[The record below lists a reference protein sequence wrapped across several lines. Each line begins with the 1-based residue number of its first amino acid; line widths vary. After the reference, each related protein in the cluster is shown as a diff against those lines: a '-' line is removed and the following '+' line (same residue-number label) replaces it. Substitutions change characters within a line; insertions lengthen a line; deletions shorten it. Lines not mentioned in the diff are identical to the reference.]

1 MKSMFIL
8 SKITFKALLLI
19 MVALY
24 TFNASSQTVSKNIS
38 GKVLDN
44 NKQPIPGVNV
54 LLLNTS
60 DSSYVYGT
68 ASTDNGSFN
77 LKAQSGK
84 YILSVSMLGFRK
96 QFLMIDNS
104 AENPVFLK
112 PFILVE
118 DARELKE
125 VSIKGTKNVIE
136 FEAGKTVV
144 NPSASIITSQG
155 NTLEVLKNIPG
166 LIVTDDGDII
176 LNGQKGVNV
185 QVNGKET
192 YLSGIALANLLKST
206 AATSVEKIEILTSPS
221 AEYDASGKAGIINI
235 RLKKSPMLGVTFS
248 SNVNYQQGKDA
259 RGDIWAR
266 TTLRKEKVGFSVD
279 YFHFQGDKAKKGAV
293 YREYWPTN
301 NDMNA
306 SVRKAEQAVSL
317 TNRDKTDN
325 FKFVTDFDLSKSI
338 TLDAN
343 FGGSFL
349 HRSVPGGSYTIFS
362 GYNSPNDSALNTSTY
377 TNYRQT
383 NVNGGIR
390 AEYKDENKREINI
403 SVDYLSFNHNENSQ
417 MFNSLFNS
425 SYLPIRTDS
434 LWGDLDGDIQMLSSQ
449 SNFSIPLSEKIQ
461 LQAGG
466 KVSWVDIDNR
476 AFYINSFG
484 KGFTTNFKY
493 SCKYVYKEN
502 NNAAYVQFNGKFNN
516 WSFQA
521 GLRAE
526 NTRIDGTTFDIKEIE
541 RDSTYRIRYNNFF
554 PNVAVLYN
562 ITDNQGLSF
571 IYNRRITRPNYRD
584 LSPFDYMVDEYT
596 VSKGNPKLKAELTH
610 NIEMAYI
617 FRKTYHASIFYTFT
631 NNAIAQGFREL
642 DNGGLLI
649 TPENMASSKRVGIKL
664 DAARLVDLKW
674 WQMSASISTFYTE
687 NKWMEL
693 NINKVSRQITPLA
706 NCNNQFV
713 FANGWSAQ
721 LTGYYNGKMSFGQMG
736 IPVGWSVSTGI
747 RKKLLNDNLN
757 IHLYVNDI
765 FASIREKASFESGS
779 IKGYSNV
786 RYDET
791 AVGISIYYNFKR
803 GKSSEKESQDRTIEE
818 RKRINF

>member
-1 MKSMFIL
+1 MKSMSVL
-8 SKITFKALLLI
+8 SKSALKATVLLAFAVLI
-19 MVALY
+19 LNVSA
-24 TFNASSQTVSKNIS
+24 QTVNRNIS
-38 GKVLDN
+38 GTVLNN
-44 NKQPIPGVNV
+44 NKQPMPWVNV
-54 LLLNTS
+54 LLLNVS
-60 DSSYVYGT
+60 DSSYVCGT
-68 ASTDNGSFN
+68 ITSDNGSFN
-77 LKAQSGK
+77 LTAQSRK
-84 YILSVSMLGFRK
+84 YILSVSMIGFRK
-96 QFLMIDNS
+96 QLTWIDDS
-104 AENPVFLK
+104 ANHPVFLS
-112 PFILVE
+112 PIILEE
-118 DARELKE
+118 DAQELKE
-125 VSIKGTKNVIE
+125 VTIVGTKNVIE
-136 FEAGKTVV
+136 FKAGKTIV

-155 NTLEVLKNIPG
+155 NTIDIIKNIPG

-206 AATSVEKIEILTSPS
+206 AASMVEKIEILTSPS

-235 RLKKSPMLGVTFS
+235 RLKKSPIQGITFS
-248 SNVNYQQGKDA
+248 SSVNYQQGKDA

-266 TTLRKEKVGFSVD
+266 TTIRKEKVGFSID
-279 YFHFQGDKAKKGAV
+279 YFHFQGDKAKKGMV
-293 YREYWPTN
+293 FREYGLIHNDTN
-301 NDMNA
+301 TV
-306 SVRKAEQAVSL
+306 VRTAEQAVSL
-317 TNRDKTDN
+317 TNRDNTDN
-325 FKFVTDFDLSKSI
+325 FKFVADFDLSKSV
-338 TLDAN
+338 TLDAYC
-343 FGGSFL
+343 GGNFL
-349 HRSVPGGSYTIFS
+349 HRSIPGDSYTVFS

-377 TNYRQT
+377 TNYRQI
-383 NVNGGIR
+383 NINEGIR
-390 AEYKDENKREINI
+390 AEYKDENKREVNI

-417 MFNSLFNS
+417 MFSSLINS

-434 LWGDLDGDIQMLSSQ
+434 LLGDLDGDIQMLSSQ
-449 SNFSIPLSEKIQ
+449 SNISIPLSDKIQ

-476 AFYINSFG
+476 AFYNNPYG
-484 KGFTTNFKY
+484 NGFTTNFKY
-493 SCKYVYKEN
+493 SSKYAYKEN
-502 NNAAYVQFNGKFNN
+502 NNAAYIQFNRKFNH

-541 RDSTYRIRYNNFF
+541 RDSTYSIRYTNIF

-610 NIEMAYI
+610 NLEMAYI
-617 FRKTYHASIFYTFT
+617 FRKTYRASIFYTFT
-631 NNAIAQGFREL
+631 NDAIAQGFREL
-642 DNGGLLI
+642 ENGGLLI
-649 TPENMASSKRVGIKL
+649 TPENMASNKRLGIKL
-664 DAARLVDLKW
+664 DAGRLVDLKW

-693 NINKVSRQITPLA
+693 NINKISTQITPLA

-713 FANGWSAQ
+713 FAKGWSAQ

-736 IPVGWSVSTGI
+736 IPAGWSVSGGL

-757 IHLYVNDI
+757 IHLYINDI

-779 IKGYSNV
+779 IKGFSNV

-791 AVGISIYYNFKR
+791 SVGISIYYNFKR
-803 GKSSEKESQDRTIEE
+803 GKSNDKESQDRTNEE